1 MESTEKYKRVNR
13 WTLLIVLVIP
23 VAAYFLARHYSRHYS
38 HFQITRG
45 TNIAHWLSQSSRRGE
60 ARANFF
66 TQKDVA
72 FIDSVGFDHIRMP
85 LDEEQLWDEQ
95 GNRHDTAFALL
106 NSFMQWCMDY
116 HLRVIIDMHI
126 LRSHYFDAAVKPLF
140 TDPKAQDKF
149 IALWKD
155 LSKDLHQWPTGMM
168 AYELMNEPVAD
179 DPQIWNRI
187 VARAV
192 DSIRSWEPNRVIV
205 IGSNRWQSAQT
216 FDQLKVPPGD
226 KNIVLSFHF
235 YEPFYVTHYHASWT
249 RLKDFQGTVNY
260 PGQVVTDGT
269 TSDELRVYN
278 RDTLIKMM
286 RKPLHVADSLH
297 LPLYCGEFGVIENTP
312 RNVRLAW
319 YRDMISIFDQY
330 HIAYAN
336 WNYKDGSFGIV
347 DKDMKPDSTLID
359 ILTH

>member
-1 MESTEKYKRVNR
+1 MEATEKYKHINR
-13 WTLLIVLVIP
+13 WTLLVVIVIP
-23 VAAYFLARHYSRHYS
+23 VVAYFVAKHYSRRYNS
-38 HFQITRG
+38 FQITRG

-60 ARANFF
+60 ARADFF
-66 TQKDVA
+66 TRKDVA

-85 LDEEQLWDEQ
+85 LDEEQLWDEN
-95 GNRHDTAFALL
+95 GSRHDSAFALL
-106 NSFMQWCMDY
+106 NNFMEWCMDY

-179 DPQIWNRI
+179 DPEIWNKI

-226 KNIVLSFHF
+226 KNIILSYHF
-235 YEPFYVTHYHASWT
+235 YEPFFVTHYHASWT
-249 RLKDFQGTVNY
+249 SLKDFQGTVNY

-269 TSDELRVYN
+269 TPDEQRVYN

-286 RKPLHVADSLH
+286 RKPMRVADSLH

-312 RNVRLAW
+312 RKVRLAW
-319 YRDMISIFDQY
+319 YRDMVSIFDQY

-347 DKDMKPDSTLID
+347 DKDMKPDSTMIG